1 MKTRKADAMM
11 KWCVV
16 FAAVLALALL
26 PGFATTDDARERRKA
41 FIAAAARGDLA
52 AIKKLLEEGADVNGA
67 DDSQRRAL
75 PCAAAKGH
83 LKVVRQLLEKG
94 AVLSA
99 TDQDGLTPLMN
110 ACEEGRFET
119 VEFLLEKGADVNAQ
133 TRYGSTALR
142 KAIENQHP
150 QIVKLLLHRA
160 ANVNRR
166 LKDGSFILM
175 SAAMTGNTEVVEELL
190 QKGADV
196 NARDRNGSSALTW
209 AAAADRADVV
219 KLLKSRG
226 AQSDLWIAALTG
238 DTQELQRFIDAG
250 ADVNARDG
258 QGWTPLMNAAQ
269 KGHVEAVKL
278 LLDKGANP
286 AAERC
291 GRSAAVEAV
300 VSGGSPEIVA
310 LLVDRGLGVVPNSGT
325 QQWPLLASACKWG
338 RVEAVKL
345 LLAKGAEVNQRGP
358 GGTSPLMVACSEGQ
372 TEAAKVLLDNG
383 ADVNQRDAEGR
394 TALISATLRGELE
407 AVKLLLGNGADVHAV
422 DKQGRSALRLV
433 GEAPLRELLKAHGAR
448 EDEPARGPD
457 GQPFATP
464 SRRWS
469 NEDPEFLGGCI
480 APAAPSK
487 TIRLDLM
494 EVTIQLKKVT
504 YSVDAVYHL
513 FNTGQPATVM
523 VAVPKEVRGNTEFDT
538 LRGNV
543 YETSSAPWPVRD
555 FPRFDAWVNGRKT
568 EFEEVCD
575 LSSETRARI
584 FGRHPRRFSHWGERV
599 PTRWMTEKVT
609 FAGKTVTTIRV
620 RYAGFM
626 QRNLVGGLPLDP
638 SCYYL
643 WGTGRSWKGRI
654 GKATFVINSTDFG
667 RQPGA
672 EFTSILPCPRCL
684 TKTIATLQIREFE
697 PSIRILLGL
706 NMGWQALCECD
717 RDKRR

>member
-11 KWCVV
+11 KWWLV

-26 PGFATTDDARERRKA
+26 PGVATTDDARERRKA

-52 AIKKLLEEGADVNGA
+52 AIKRLLEEGADVNGP

-83 LKVVRQLLEKG
+83 LMVVRLLLEKG

-119 VEFLLEKGADVNAQ
+119 VEFLLDKGADVNAQ

-142 KAIENQHP
+142 KAIEDQHP
-150 QIVKLLLHRA
+150 HIVRLLLDRG

-166 LKDGSFILM
+166 LNDGSFILM
-175 SAAMTGNTEVVEELL
+175 SAAMTGSTEVVEELL

-196 NARDRNGSSALTW
+196 NARDGNGSSALTW

-226 AQSDLWIAALTG
+226 AESDLWVAALTG

-286 AAERC
+286 VVERC
-291 GRSAAVEAV
+291 GRSAAVEAD
-300 VSGGSPEIVA
+300 VSGGNPEIVA
-310 LLVDRGLGVVPNSGT
+310 LLVNKGLGAVPNSGA
-325 QQWPLLASACKWG
+325 QQRPLLASACNWG
-338 RVEAVKL
+338 RVEVVKL
-345 LLAKGAEVNQRGP
+345 LLAKGADVNETGP
-358 GGTSPLMVACSEGQ
+358 GGASPLILACSEGQ
-372 TEAAKVLLDNG
+372 TEVAKVLLENG

-394 TALISATLRGELE
+394 TALIGATWRGELE
-407 AVKLLLGNGADVHAV
+407 AVKLLLSYGADVNAV
-422 DKQGRSALRLV
+422 NKHGRPAHSFAR
-433 GEAPLRELLKAHGAR
+433 EAPLRELLKAHGAR
-448 EDEPARGPD
+448 EDLPTWGRGKTS
-457 GQPFATP
+457 AIP
-464 SRRWS
+464 SPRWS
-469 NEDPEFLGGCI
+469 GENSEFRGGCI
-480 APAAPSK
+480 APAAPSE

-494 EVTIQLKKVT
+494 EVTFQLKRDT

-513 FNTGQPATVM
+513 FNAGETATVM
-523 VAVPKEVRGNTEFDT
+523 VAVPKEVWGRVYDTFRDNTVYGRKS
-538 LRGNV
+538 LRN
-543 YETSSAPWPVRD
+543 PDRD
-555 FPRFDAWVNGRKT
+555 FPRFDVWVNGRKT

-575 LSSETRARI
+575 LSSGPLARI
-584 FGRHPRRFSHWGERV
+584 FERYIRGLWSRGWGA
-599 PTRWMTEKVT
+599 PTRWMTGKVT
-609 FAGKTVTTIRV
+609 FAGETVTTIRV
-620 RYAGFM
+620 RYQAFM
-626 QRNLVGGLPLDP
+626 QRQMIGGLPTDP
-638 SCYYL
+638 SGYYL
-643 WGTGRSWKGRI
+643 WGTGQNWKGRI
-654 GKATFVINSTDFG
+654 GKATFVINSTDLG
-667 RQPGA
+667 KERGA
-672 EFTSILPCPRCL
+672 MDTPIFPCPRCL
-684 TKTIATLQIREFE
+684 TKTIARLEIREFE
-697 PSIRILLGL
+697 PSDGTFLQVTS
-706 NMGWQALCECD
+706 GWQSLCECD
-717 RDKRR
+717 RNRSR